1 VQIIVER
8 LPGAEGP
15 VAVGG
20 ENEVGRRGE
29 ESVVKTAMD
38 LEMLLRLQ
46 GSAAMSIVTN
56 GGARELWAQT
66 TLDWLAWSMWLL
78 WLVY

>member
-1 VQIIVER
+1 
-8 LPGAEGP
+8 
-15 VAVGG
+15 
-20 ENEVGRRGE
+20 
-29 ESVVKTAMD
+29 MD